1 MTDLTCPVS
10 SPPFYAILR
19 AGRWMHF
26 PSRKEEAQMKQII
39 ANLSAALTFVLI
51 TLLYYGSAAG
61 LSNRL
66 FSSIMSTDMWLTAA
80 FLLIYLIVVLPLSIV
95 AASKVKALLSHRL

>member
-1 MTDLTCPVS
+1 
-10 SPPFYAILR
+10 
-19 AGRWMHF
+19 
-26 PSRKEEAQMKQII
+26 MKQII

-66 FSSIMSTDMWLTAA
+66 FSSISTDMWLTAA

-95 AASKVKALLSHRL
+95 AASKVKALLSHRLERPKAYF

>member
-1 MTDLTCPVS
+1 
-10 SPPFYAILR
+10 
-19 AGRWMHF
+19 
-26 PSRKEEAQMKQII
+26 MKQII

-66 FSSIMSTDMWLTAA
+66 FSSSIMSTDMWLTAA

-95 AASKVKALLSHRL
+95 AASKVKALLSHRLEQPKDYF

>member
-1 MTDLTCPVS
+1 
-10 SPPFYAILR
+10 
-19 AGRWMHF
+19 
-26 PSRKEEAQMKQII
+26 MKQII

-80 FLLIYLIVVLPLSIV
+80 FLLIYLLYFFITYIGSR
-95 AASKVKALLSHRL
+95 SMMENR